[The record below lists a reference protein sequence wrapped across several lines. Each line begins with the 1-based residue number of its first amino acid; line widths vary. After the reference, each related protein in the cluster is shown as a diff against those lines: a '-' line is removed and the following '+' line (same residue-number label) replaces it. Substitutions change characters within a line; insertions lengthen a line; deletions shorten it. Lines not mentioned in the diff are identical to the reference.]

1 MGVDP
6 FAVWG
11 DLAVFLV
18 DRTALPIRSSIGAT
32 WVGSCAFE
40 GYAKAVSELF
50 SGCSFDL
57 ASGMCATLIL

>member
-18 DRTALPIRSSIGAT
+18 DRKGLPIRSSIGAT
-32 WVGSCAFE
+32 WGGSCAFE
-40 GYAKAVSELF
+40 GCAKGVLELF
-50 SGCSFDL
+50 SGCLFDL
-57 ASGMCATLIL
+57 ASSMCVTLIF